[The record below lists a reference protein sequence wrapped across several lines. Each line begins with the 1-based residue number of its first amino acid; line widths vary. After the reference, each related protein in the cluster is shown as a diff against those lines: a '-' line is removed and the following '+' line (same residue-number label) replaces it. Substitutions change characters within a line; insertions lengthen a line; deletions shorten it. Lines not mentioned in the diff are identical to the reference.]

1 MQKTIQLSLLSV
13 ALVSSLQAQ
22 NQYTLQNIEV
32 TSSQGTSINKKD
44 VTDSV
49 TVITKEEIQ
58 EAHVT
63 TLNEA
68 LHKLA
73 NMAMTQNGGPGTSSS
88 IYVRGMSSKRILVL
102 IDGVRYNNPTAIGA
116 AAEFSQIMLNNVEQ
130 IEIIKGAQ
138 SGVWGSDASGGVIN
152 IITSKAKKGSH
163 AALNLEYGAYDTLQT
178 SLTASY
184 ATKKYDALAS
194 GTYFDNDGFS
204 AAGPTQAETSYGK
217 RYDDLGLEKDSYEN
231 KTLQTKFGYNLTD
244 TDRIEA
250 DIQAINSLVH
260 YDKGAGTTN
269 DSTIPNTYLQ
279 NRFYTLALKHK
290 GTLNDITF
298 QYNLSTFKRD
308 VTYVDF
314 FSGNPATSNYKGS
327 VNEIKIDDK
336 IDYMK
341 NSFIRVGASY
351 QKFEQTD
358 ITPNTDKSYNAI
370 AAYASNYNKVK
381 LFADNNTIITES
393 VRFDR
398 YNAFENSLTGK
409 LGAKQFIQNDLY
421 ISANIGTGYN
431 APTLGQLYG
440 QWGANPNLKPEKSRT
455 SDITFGNDT
464 VWITGFYNE
473 ITDLID
479 YDWTLGYIQTS
490 GKSKFKGVE
499 LGYDDFYF
507 DSLGVKALYTYLEAK
522 NANKENLA
530 RRPQQQLDISLNY
543 YLSDKIDFGLN
554 AQYIGKRYDSADN
567 QGAQTGKYTTAD
579 FVANFQAN
587 KNLKF
592 YAKINNISDKY
603 YQTVDGYET
612 AGRSLYVGLN
622 LKY

>member
-32 TSSQGTSINKKD
+32 TSSQGASINKKD

-49 TVITKEEIQ
+49 TVITKEEIE

-73 NMAMTQNGGPGTSSS
+73 NMAMTQNGGTGKSSS
-88 IYVRGMSSKRILVL
+88 IYIRGMSSKRILVL

-194 GTYFDNDGFS
+194 GTYFDTDGFS
-204 AAGPTQAETSYGK
+204 AVEPYKASPDYGK
-217 RYDDLGLEKDSYEN
+217 RYDELGYEKDPYQN
-231 KTLQTKFGYNLTD
+231 KSLNVQLGYNFTSD
-244 TDRIEA
+244 DRIEA
-250 DIQAINSLVH
+250 NVQAINAFTK
-260 YDKGAGTTN
+260 YDGSTGWPSYLPA
-269 DSTIPNTYLQ
+269 DSTIEQENLQ

-290 GTLNDITF
+290 DSVNDIVLK
-298 QYNLSTFKRD
+298 YSLSTFKRD
-308 VTYVDF
+308 YTDSYGYTV
-314 FSGNPATSNYKGS
+314 YKGS
-327 VNEIKIDDK
+327 VNEVKLDDK

-341 NSFIRVGASY
+341 DSFLRVGASY
-351 QKFEQTD
+351 QKFKQKN

-370 AAYASNYNKVK
+370 AVYATNYNKLN
-381 LFADNNTIITES
+381 LFNNRSTIITES
-393 VRFDR
+393 VRFDK
-398 YNAFENSLTGK
+398 YNAFDNALTGK
-409 LGAKQFIQNDLY
+409 LGAKQFIENDLY

-464 VWITGFYNE
+464 VWLTGFYNE
-473 ITDLID
+473 ITDLIE
-479 YDWTLGYIQTS
+479 YDWTLGYQQTS
-490 GKSKFKGVE
+490 GKSKFKGIE

-507 DSLGVKALYTYLEAK
+507 DTLGVKALYTYLEAK
-522 NANKENLA
+522 NADKENLS
-530 RRPQQQLDISLNY
+530 RRPQQQLNISLNY
-543 YLSDKIDFGLN
+543 YLSDDIDFGLN
-554 AQYIGKRYDSADN
+554 AQYIGKRYDKADN

-579 FVANFQAN
+579 LVANFQAN

-603 YQTVDGYET
+603 YQTIDGYAT